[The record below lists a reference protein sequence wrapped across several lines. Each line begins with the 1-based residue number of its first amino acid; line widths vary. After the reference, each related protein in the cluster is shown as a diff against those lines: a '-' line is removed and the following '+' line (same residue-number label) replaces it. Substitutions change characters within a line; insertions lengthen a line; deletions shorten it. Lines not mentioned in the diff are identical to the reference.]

1 MMDQHPATIEE
12 DFAYA
17 KVCADTL
24 CACSTAEPVAAKY
37 LAVIQPLYDALVD
50 KRQRLQHENADVANA
65 LLHKEFRRSSTQSH
79 AVLLGVSSQPQLA
92 AEPRDEEI
100 ISIVKKLSELL
111 ADPFSL
117 GLKAK
122 IQGVRETSNGVGT
135 YSVLW
140 WK

>member
-1 MMDQHPATIEE
+1 MEE

-50 KRQRLQHENADVANA
+50 KRQRLQYEKADVANA
-65 LLHKEFRRSSTQSH
+65 LLHEKFRRSSAPLSTAQSH
-79 AVLLGVSSQPQLA
+79 AEFPGVSSQPQPA